1 LLDATYTP
9 VNHEELSHRER
20 NQRILRDLPILV
32 DELRQNVGP
41 ATRVVLVKA
50 NICELLE
57 ATLIG
62 QGFPVIDAAQDSTP
76 VEGEISRNSPACTR
90 IVLTQTD
97 GMDRGVGR
105 EPCLGP

>member
-1 LLDATYTP
+1 MLDATYTP

-32 DELRQNVGP
+32 DEFRQNVGP

-62 QGFPVIDAAQDSTP
+62 QGLPVIDRGT
-76 VEGEISRNSPACTR
+76 GFHSRR
-90 IVLTQTD
+90 
-97 GMDRGVGR
+97 RGDFAKQSGVY
-105 EPCLGP
+105 